1 MHTSSP
7 QLLHRNLLPWK
18 YQNVIIRK
26 HALIPKDCARV
37 ECTAHAIV
45 GWHGGEYLRT
55 VHLLSSQFAPGVE
68 MLGNENEEGYL
79 RII

>member
-1 MHTSSP
+1 MHMSFL
-7 QLLHRNLLPWK
+7 QLLHRNLLPWG
-18 YQNVIIRK
+18 NRNLIISK
-26 HALIPKDCARV
+26 HALIPEDCARV

-45 GWHGGEYLRT
+45 GWHGGEYLCT

-79 RII
+79 RIM